1 MGVTPL
7 ADLTCRPPLN
17 WVGGKGAIQDI
28 VRLVFPPWTDRNIEH
43 FCGGAGILFGTQP
56 KPGVLE
62 VLNDYDSNL
71 VNFYLCMRD
80 RPFALMEELKRF
92 PLQSEAEFNE
102 LKKFL
107 SGEEV
112 MPDFSPSE
120 MRIARRWLTQEQFEE
135 VAPILEGRT
144 RLWDVKRAAAFYKV
158 NRFCFNGTMDAYAIK
173 PAHLQRFIPTILAAS
188 QRLKDVVITN
198 RDFADSFDVN
208 NKPNAL
214 HYFDPPYFKTEKMY
228 RPVFSEEDH
237 HRLHDLVSRAEGYV
251 VISYN
256 NDEFIRELYQD
267 RYILGFSRQNTMS
280 QKSGA
285 KFEELLIT
293 NFDPLPVIE
302 ANGQLSMFGE
312 LPSGLTLVNTPKS

>member
-1 MGVTPL
+1 MAPL
-7 ADLTCRPPLN
+7 AELICKPPLN

-43 FCGGAGILFGTQP
+43 FCGGAGILFSTRP

-62 VLNDYDSNL
+62 VLNDYDNNL
-71 VNFYLCMRD
+71 VNFHLCVRD
-80 RPFALMEELKRF
+80 QPLALMEELKLF
-92 PLQSEAEFNE
+92 PLQSEAEFIV

-112 MPDFSPSE
+112 MPDFSAGE
-120 MRIARRWLTQEQFEE
+120 LRIARRWLTREHFEE
-135 VAPILEGRT
+135 VAPILEGRAK
-144 RLWDVKRAAAFYKV
+144 LWDVKRAAAFYKV
-158 NRFCFNGTMDAYAIK
+158 NRFCFNGTMDSYAIK

-228 RPVFSEEDH
+228 RPVFTEEDH
-237 HRLHDLVSRAEGYV
+237 FRLHSLVPDAKGYV

-256 NDEFIRELYQD
+256 NDEFIRELYHD
-267 RYILGFSRQNTMS
+267 CYILGFSRQNTMS
-280 QKSGA
+280 QKRGA

-293 NFDPLPVIE
+293 NFDPRPIIE
-302 ANGQLSMFGE
+302 VNAQLSIFDDLPNGLE
-312 LPSGLTLVNTPKS
+312 LLNIPN